1 MYLNARTE
9 VRVKAAAIEHS
20 YNLKNILP
28 SVFCERDLIHWC
40 LKRFDPL
47 VFNTITLSIIVQ
59 EIGF

>member
-1 MYLNARTE
+1 MYLNAHTE
-9 VRVKAAAIEHS
+9 VRVKAEAIEHS

-28 SVFCERDLIHWC
+28 SVLCERMG